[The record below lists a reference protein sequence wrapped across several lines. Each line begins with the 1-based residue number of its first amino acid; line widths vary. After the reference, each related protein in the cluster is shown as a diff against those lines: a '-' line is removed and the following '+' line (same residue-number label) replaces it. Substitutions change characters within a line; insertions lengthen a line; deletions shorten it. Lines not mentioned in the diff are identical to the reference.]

1 MIEAYVNLGRPAK
14 PLRSPTECPA
24 ALMELTVLHA
34 PSRGIGKAISAGFAK
49 EGANVI
55 LVARSK
61 GGLAEVRK

>member
-1 MIEAYVNLGRPAK
+1 
-14 PLRSPTECPA
+14 
-24 ALMELTVLHA
+24 MELTVLHV